1 MNNNWQRER
10 DRRQAIWELA
20 DLLPGDRGAK
30 AVLERLDDVER
41 LDHEHPISV
50 CLLTL
55 EQLSELP
62 KEPHKIGCWVIRDSD
77 IPEPWR
83 TRFAVALGPSARVSE
98 GFYFHDWM
106 DFLQAWESDLEHV
119 EQHRREL
126 DDD

>member
-1 MNNNWQRER
+1 MNYNWQRER
-10 DRRQAIWELA
+10 DRRQLIWKLA
-20 DLLPGDRGAK
+20 DLLPGGRGAR
-30 AVLERLDDVER
+30 AILERLGDIER

-62 KEPHKIGCWVIRDSD
+62 REAHKIGCWIIRDAD

-83 TRFAVALGPSARVSE
+83 TRFGVALVPSARVSE
-98 GFYFHDWM
+98 GFYFHDWI
-106 DFLQAWESDLEHV
+106 DFLQAWERDLEYV